1 MYIVVHM
8 DRPGYVTLFWT
19 EGLGTYCLLLKQ
31 ETSSAESGARE
42 ALHWVPRTADG
53 CCSVE
58 GQITWTTLKDMD
70 LRVQPDKRTQNTAL
84 YSERWKKS
92 VLVCSAKQ

>member
-1 MYIVVHM
+1 M
-8 DRPGYVTLFWT
+8 F
-19 EGLGTYCLLLKQ
+19 LKQ

-42 ALHWVPRTADG
+42 AMHWVPRTADG

-70 LRVQPDKRTQNTAL
+70 LRVQPDKRTQHCTVRGGKSL
-84 YSERWKKS
+84 YSFAVQGSEKIF
-92 VLVCSAKQ
+92 LPNEL